1 MRSHIVL
8 ISVFLVAFVVA
19 ASGHAQSCAAPP
31 VVCAA
36 AQSVVKIS
44 SYEPTGSA
52 VVIGPE
58 RIVTNRHMLADN
70 TVAEVMLSDGRKLK
84 GTVIATDYPGDL
96 VTLMVPG
103 LPELPILPVGQAGLQ
118 STLYVIGFDVGRDA
132 VRVYAPGA
140 LLVEKADTSL
150 ARLHHDARSLPGNS
164 GGALLDA
171 EGRLVGIVAS
181 GGEGRNEAIPAAD
194 IDVVINAS
202 GPDKMAASADIG
214 RAYVR
219 CVEFTDDMRNARG
232 TLANDNVILT
242 KDTCL
247 ATQNRQLMDVAATEL
262 GMRRKLDPALELL
275 RASYTQDPNAPNTL
289 IPLAVTL
296 HLAQRFEE
304 EVPILYRA
312 LEILPTAPQLL
323 RLALQAGI
331 WGGDQA
337 LADLAMQRIQ
347 DVMPQMAPAARRF
360 YDNPPP
366 KPRMRPPG

>member
-1 MRSHIVL
+1 M
-8 ISVFLVAFVVA
+8 ISALLVAATLAGPVQ
-19 ASGHAQSCAAPP
+19 AQSCVAPP
-31 VVCAA
+31 MVCGAQ
-36 AQSVVKIS
+36 QSVVKIS
-44 SYEPTGSA
+44 SYEPIGSA

-70 TVAEVMLSDGRKLK
+70 TAAEVILPDGITLK
-84 GTVIATDYPGDL
+84 GTVVATDYPGDL
-96 VTLMVPG
+96 VTLTVPG
-103 LPELPILPVGQAGLQ
+103 LPVLPTLPLGQADLQ
-118 STLYVIGFDVGRDA
+118 STLYVVGFDVGRDA

-140 LLVEKADTSL
+140 LLVEKATTAL

-194 IDVVINAS
+194 IDAVIHAS
-202 GPDKMAASADIG
+202 GPDKVLASAEIG

-219 CVEFTDDMRNARG
+219 CVEFTDDIRTSRG
-232 TLANDNVILT
+232 TLTDGAVIEV
-242 KDTCL
+242 KDACL
-247 ATQNRQLMDVAATEL
+247 ASQNRQLMDVAASEL
-262 GMRRKLDPALELL
+262 AMRRKIDPALVLL
-275 RASYTQDPNAPNTL
+275 RASYAQDPNAPNTL
-289 IPLAVTL
+289 ISLAITL

-312 LEILPTAPQLL
+312 LDILPTAPQVL

-366 KPRMRPPG
+366 KPRLTPPG

>member
-1 MRSHIVL
+1 MRLCLVL
-8 ISVFLVAFVVA
+8 CALFATVLNVDTAQ
-19 ASGHAQSCAAPP
+19 GQSCTAPSA
-31 VVCAA
+31 VCAA
-36 AQSVVKIS
+36 VGSVVKLS
-44 SYEPTGSA
+44 SYEPIGSA

-58 RIVTNRHMLADN
+58 RVITNRHMLADN
-70 TVAEVMLSDGRKLK
+70 TAAEVILPDGSKLK
-84 GTVIATDYPGDL
+84 GQVLATDYPGDL
-96 VTLMVPG
+96 VTLTVPG
-103 LPELPILPVGQAGLQ
+103 LPALPILPLGQADLQ
-118 STLYVIGFDVGRDA
+118 STLYVVGFDVGRDA

-140 LLVEKADTSL
+140 LLVEKADTAL
-150 ARLHHDARSLPGNS
+150 ARLHHDARSL
-164 GGALLDA
+164 
-171 EGRLVGIVAS
+171 IVAS

-194 IDVVINAS
+194 IDAVIHAS
-202 GPDKMAASADIG
+202 GPEKVSASAEIG

-219 CVEFTDDMRNARG
+219 CVEFTDDIRTSRG
-232 TLANDNVILT
+232 VLTDGAVIKI
-242 KDTCL
+242 KDACL
-247 ATQNRQLMDVAATEL
+247 ASQNRQLMDVAASEL
-262 GMRRKLDPALELL
+262 AMRRKIDPALALL
-275 RASYTQDPNAPNTL
+275 RASYAQDPNAPNTL
-289 IPLAVTL
+289 ISLAITL

-312 LEILPTAPQLL
+312 LDILPTAPQVL

>member
-1 MRSHIVL
+1 MRLCLVL
-8 ISVFLVAFVVA
+8 CALFATVLNVDTAQ
-19 ASGHAQSCAAPP
+19 GQSCTAPSA
-31 VVCAA
+31 VCAA
-36 AQSVVKIS
+36 VGSVVKLS
-44 SYEPTGSA
+44 SYEPIGSA

-58 RIVTNRHMLADN
+58 RVITNRHMLADN
-70 TVAEVMLSDGRKLK
+70 TAAEVILPDGSKLK
-84 GTVIATDYPGDL
+84 GQVLATDYPGDL
-96 VTLMVPG
+96 VTLTVPG
-103 LPELPILPVGQAGLQ
+103 LPALPILPLGQADLQ
-118 STLYVIGFDVGRDA
+118 STLYVVGFDVGRDA

-140 LLVEKADTSL
+140 LLVEKADTAL
-150 ARLHHDARSLPGNS
+150 ARLHHDARTLPGNS

-194 IDVVINAS
+194 IDAVIHAS
-202 GPDKMAASADIG
+202 GPEKVSASAEIG

-219 CVEFTDDMRNARG
+219 CVEFTDDIRTSRG
-232 TLANDNVILT
+232 VLTDGAVIKI
-242 KDTCL
+242 KDACL
-247 ATQNRQLMDVAATEL
+247 ASQNRQLMDVAASEL
-262 GMRRKLDPALELL
+262 AMRRKIDPALALL
-275 RASYTQDPNAPNTL
+275 RASYAQDPNAPNTL
-289 IPLAVTL
+289 ISLAITL

-312 LEILPTAPQLL
+312 LDILPTAPQVL